1 LFHYHWG
8 AESYESKLDNFIP
21 HAKAPI
27 QVNSPFEDT
36 HGFFAAMFALI
47 APERFVWLANPKNS
61 RRGRPAELPLPD
73 LLASLLIHLGCGAG
87 TATEHMFQQLG

>member
-47 APERFVWLANPKNS
+47 APERFV
-61 RRGRPAELPLPD
+61 
-73 LLASLLIHLGCGAG
+73 
-87 TATEHMFQQLG
+87 